1 MPGPSSRN
9 KIALFHNKPIL
20 SSELSNLKT
29 DCKLSQQQS
38 KQIANFFRTW
48 KGRDSFES
56 GALDKLKDVDK
67 ALENYFT
74 SKTVLMDS
82 SNKSERMDETKVTQT
97 LVYFHNLPGL
107 VDHICEHRGFSPGD
121 KYFIKIGIDGGGS
134 ILKICLNIEKFD
146 EISRQDIQKG
156 KWSYAAGASSKEF
169 KDSGVRKLRII
180 GIIEGVSESFDN
192 LKVI

>member
-1 MPGPSSRN
+1 MIREKVAKSPDNATTIKLATGGKPCNIPMPGPSSRN
-9 KIALFHNKPIL
+9 IKALFHNKPIP

-56 GALDKLKDVDK
+56 GALDKLKDDDK

-82 SNKSERMDETKVTQT
+82 SIKSERMDETKVERT
-97 LVYFHNLPGL
+97 LVYCHNLSGL
-107 VDHICEHRGFSPGD
+107 VDHIF
-121 KYFIKIGIDGGGS
+121 
-134 ILKICLNIEKFD
+134 
-146 EISRQDIQKG
+146 
-156 KWSYAAGASSKEF
+156 
-169 KDSGVRKLRII
+169 
-180 GIIEGVSESFDN
+180 
-192 LKVI
+192 